1 MHANGDE
8 RVPSAVLQ
16 DGAFYRDGEIRNI
29 LLDIPKGEPRSSAMC
44 ATCPAL
50 SDDVKHNAKRK
61 VKRSAAGIVK
71 EPSTFGN
78 LDNEQGKDYAG
89 QNLRASMFPNLK
101 MNGVPLSLFK
111 LASPENVKI

>member
-1 MHANGDE
+1 MWSALLLWWKLVAFLKRMHANGDE

-50 SDDVKHNAKRK
+50 SDDVKHNAK
-61 VKRSAAGIVK
+61 
-71 EPSTFGN
+71 
-78 LDNEQGKDYAG
+78 
-89 QNLRASMFPNLK
+89 
-101 MNGVPLSLFK
+101 
-111 LASPENVKI
+111 SP